1 MATIV
6 FFENDV
12 KVGKLMSLENEPVK
26 AAAFY
31 DMFAQNEKLEKFVRD
46 LADGKINDPESA
58 AQDLMD
64 SLNFS

>member
-12 KVGKLMSLENEPVK
+12 KVGRVMTVENEPVK

-31 DMFAQNEKLEKFVRD
+31 DLFAQNEKLEDFVRD
-46 LADGKINDPESA
+46 LADGKIDDPEST

-64 SLNFS
+64 LLEFS

>member
-12 KVGKLMSLENEPVK
+12 KVGKVITLENEPVK
-26 AAAFY
+26 SVAFY
-31 DMFAQNEKLEKFVRD
+31 DMFSQNEQLQNFVRD
-46 LADGKINDPESA
+46 LADGKIDDPKST

-64 SLNFS
+64 LLEFS